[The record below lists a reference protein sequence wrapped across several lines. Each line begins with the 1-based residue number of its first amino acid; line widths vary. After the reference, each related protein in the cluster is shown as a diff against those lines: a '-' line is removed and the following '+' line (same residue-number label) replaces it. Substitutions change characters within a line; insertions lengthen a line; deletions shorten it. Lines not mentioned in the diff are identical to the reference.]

1 MKTLYFTKYA
11 RNAGS
16 SRLRSFQYIPYLE
29 ESGFKVEVSSLFSE
43 KYLENLYSGKST
55 FKESLK
61 GYIQRFLTLFSVGKY
76 DVLIIEKELFP
87 YLPACFEW
95 FLKWIGVK
103 YIVDYD
109 DAIFH
114 NYDQSSN
121 PIIRNF
127 LSRKIATVM
136 KNASVVVAGNAYL
149 ADYAKNSGA
158 KKIEIIPTVI
168 DLDRYPQK
176 KHSQGSA
183 DFIVGWVGTRST
195 FEKHLAPCKNW
206 IRELEMSHPEIKF
219 HVVGIPTDMGMGK
232 NVKWIP
238 WTEETETR
246 EILKMDVGIMP
257 LEDSPWEKGKCAYKL
272 IQYAACGIPGIAS
285 DVGMN
290 KEVTI
295 ENETGF
301 LVNTEEEWIKRIFEL
316 KNNPTERKR
325 LGMNARKLVEEKY
338 CIQVTAGKW
347 QKLLNKTNGK

>member
-1 MKTLYFTKYA
+1 MKILYFTKYA

-16 SRLRSFQYIPYLE
+16 SRLRSFQYMPYLE
-29 ESGFKVEVSSLFSE
+29 EAGFKVEVSSLFSE

-176 KHSQGSA
+176 NYSQGST

-206 IRELEMSHPEIKF
+206 IQELEISHPEIKF

-238 WTEETETR
+238 WTEETEVA
-246 EILKMDVGIMP
+246 EIQKMDVGIMP
-257 LEDSPWEKGKCAYKL
+257 LQNSLWEKGKCAYKL
-272 IQYAACGIPGIAS
+272 IQYAASGVPGIAS

-295 ENETGF
+295 PNETGY
-301 LVNTEEEWIKRIFEL
+301 LVDSAQEWKQKIIEL
-316 KNNPTERKR
+316 KNNKDERIR
-325 LGMNARKLVEEKY
+325 LGENARKLVEEKY

-347 QKLLNKTNGK
+347 VQLLRNL

>member
-1 MKTLYFTKYA
+1 MKILYFTKYA

-29 ESGFKVEVSSLFSE
+29 EAGFKVEVSSLFSE

-121 PIIRNF
+121 PTIRNF

-149 ADYAKNSGA
+149 AGYAKNAGA
-158 KKIEIIPTVI
+158 KNIEIIPTVI
-168 DLDRYPQK
+168 DLERYPQK
-176 KHSQGSA
+176 EYLEEPEN
-183 DFIVGWVGTRST
+183 FIVGWVGTKST
-195 FEKHLAPCKNW
+195 FEKHFLPCKVW
-206 IRELEMSHPEIKF
+206 IKELEHSHPEIIF
-219 HVVGIPTDMGMGK
+219 HVVGISGENRLGE
-232 NVKWIP
+232 NVKFIP
-238 WTEETETR
+238 WSEETEVS
-246 EILKMDVGIMP
+246 EIQKMDVGIMP
-257 LEDSPWEKGKCAYKL
+257 LQNSLWEKGKCAYKL
-272 IQYAACGIPGIAS
+272 IQYAACGVPGIAS

-295 ENETGF
+295 PDETGF
-301 LVNTEEEWIKRIFEL
+301 MVYSDEEWKQKIIEL
-316 KNNPTERKR
+316 KNNKEARIR
-325 LGMNARKLVEEKY
+325 LGENARKLVEEKY
-338 CIQVTAGKW
+338 CIQVTAGRW
-347 QKLLNKTNGK
+347 IQLLQNN